1 VSDEDESTEDLRT
14 MLREL
19 LLVLPWIGS
28 VILIYALWPWI
39 S

>member
-1 VSDEDESTEDLRT
+1 VNDDDDDDDLRT

-28 VILIYALWPWI
+28 VILIYVLWPWI